1 MLRERQGEIAVPA
14 IKFEQIA
21 AEVLRDIA
29 RPAEH
34 FFAHAGVGLG
44 KAAFNL
50 AVAEGFAV
58 YVQLFGYIVL
68 SQNNFLPPIPTDDMD
83 AQFTRQ
89 SFGGTL
95 PRFAQFFVV
104 NHGNKHF
111 AAQCR
116 QKFYGVPA
124 VFEFGILRG
133 GFDELG
139 HQGIDGFGGGRKLVA
154 TYQACAARFLPA
166 LEHGVKHFAAFVP
179 NTEFG
184 AHPVMLF
191 GGFENLNFRKIQT
204 LEKLLQ
210 VLDFLVEL
218 LRISGH
224 VRLI

>member
-1 MLRERQGEIAVPA
+1 MLRKRQGEIAVA
-14 IKFEQIA
+14 AVKFEQVA
-21 AEVLRDIA
+21 AQVLRDIA

-68 SQNNFLPPIPTDDMD
+68 SQNNFLPPTPTDDMD

-89 SFGGTL
+89 GFSGTL

-104 NHGNKHF
+104 NHGNEHL

-124 VFEFGILRG
+124 VFEFGILHG

-139 HQGIDGFGGGRKLVA
+139 HQGIDGLGGGGKLVA
-154 TYQACAARFLPA
+154 TYQACAARFLSA

-179 NTEFG
+179 DAKFG

>member
-1 MLRERQGEIAVPA
+1 MLRKRQGEIAVAA
-14 IKFEQIA
+14 IKFKQIA
-21 AEVLRDIA
+21 AKILRNIT

-44 KAAFNL
+44 KAAFDL
-50 AVAEGFAV
+50 TVAEGFAV
-58 YVQLFGYIVL
+58 YVQLFRYIVL
-68 SQNNFLPPIPTDDMD
+68 SQNNFLPSTPTDDMN

-89 SFGGTL
+89 SFSRTM
-95 PRFAQFFVV
+95 PRFAQLFVV
-104 NHGNKHF
+104 NHGNEHL
-111 AAQCR
+111 AAQRR
-116 QKFYGVPA
+116 QKFNGVPA

-139 HQGIDGFGGGRKLVA
+139 HQGVDGFGGGGKLVA
-154 TYQACAARFLPA
+154 TYQACAACFLPA

-224 VRLI
+224 VKLI